1 MTGIPQAPAGPQT
14 PPADRDGAVPAV
26 AVPPRQGDISYA
38 PLWVPD
44 VAGAAAFYAA
54 VLGLDYLPGHDQHS
68 RQAPGLAPPQG
79 LYEHPALSGLFC
91 CYAVDDVA
99 AAVRRVGAAGGRAGE
114 PQSRPYG
121 PVADCVD
128 TDGVQFAL
136 HQPPAAPGAGEPSAT
151 GTARR
156 DGDLIYVTLEVPD
169 AARTL
174 AFYGSVLGWRA
185 RPGRTPG
192 GWQVEGTTPM
202 IGVSGGHA
210 GPAAVPVWRMS
221 DVAAAVA
228 RVRAGG
234 GTATEPHREPYGLIA
249 ECADDRGI
257 RFSLCQVPG

>member
-1 MTGIPQAPAGPQT
+1 
-14 PPADRDGAVPAV
+14 VP
-26 AVPPRQGDISYA
+26 
-38 PLWVPD
+38 
-44 VAGAAAFYAA
+44 
-54 VLGLDYLPGHDQHS
+54 
-68 RQAPGLAPPQG
+68 
-79 LYEHPALSGLFC
+79 
-91 CYAVDDVA
+91 
-99 AAVRRVGAAGGRAGE
+99 
-114 PQSRPYG
+114 RPYG

-128 TDGVQFAL
+128 TDGVRFAL
-136 HQPPAAPGAGEPSAT
+136 HQPPGTPGAGAPPAT
-151 GTARR
+151 VAAGR

-174 AFYGSVLGWRA
+174 EFYGSVLGWQA
-185 RPGRTPG
+185 RPGRTSG

-257 RFSLCQVPG
+257 RFSLCQRMGA